1 MSSST
6 VIRPLEPND
15 SLEELTKLL
24 HRAYAPLGK
33 LGLNYTAVDQSE
45 ATTARRIAKG
55 QCFVAVESSSLVG
68 TIVVDPT
75 LPQSP
80 CEYFARA
87 GVASAHQFAVAP
99 EWQGQGLGSRLLRR
113 AEVWAKERGFV
124 EIAVDTAEPAEHLIS
139 YYVRCGYRRVGWVQ
153 WEGKRYRSVVMS
165 KDLHAV

>member
-55 QCFVAVESSSLVG
+55 QCFVAVESSNLVG

-139 YYVRCGYRRVGWVQ
+139 YYVRWGYRRVGWVQ
-153 WEGKRYRSVVMS
+153 WEGKQYRSVVMS
-165 KDLHAV
+165 KDLHGV

>member
-6 VIRPLEPND
+6 VIRPLEPSD

-55 QCFVAVESSSLVG
+55 QCFVAVESSGLVG

-113 AEVWAKERGFV
+113 AEAWAKERGFV